1 MKQQKTYMA
10 KTGEIDSQWHLID
23 ATGQTLGRLATRI
36 AKTLQG
42 KDKPTYTAHILTGD
56 LVVVINASKINVTGR
71 KLTQKIYYRHSG
83 YTGNLKS
90 TLLRDLL
97 KEHPERVLQL
107 AVKGM
112 LPVTKRGRQML
123 RRLKIYAEGN
133 HPHQAQLTSKEKEG
147 R

>member
-1 MKQQKTYMA
+1 MSQGSYIRKSERAFSIIIKRSQPVSQKH
-10 KTGEIDSQWHLID
+10 Q
-23 ATGQTLGRLATRI
+23 
-36 AKTLQG
+36 
-42 KDKPTYTAHILTGD
+42 
-56 LVVVINASKINVTGR
+56 N
-71 KLTQKIYYRHSG
+71 YRHSG

-90 TLLRDLL
+90 TLLSDLL

-123 RRLKIYAEGN
+123 RRLKIYAEGD